1 MFDYNSMIQ
10 RAIEFFPTWSDIR
23 KRYKTSAGGKLLSS
37 TIEEICELEGAINKY
52 KKYNILNNYER
63 KEDEN
68 IK

>member
-37 TIEEICELEGAINKY
+37 TIEEICELEGAIEEY
-52 KKYNILNNYER
+52 KKY
-63 KEDEN
+63 
-68 IK
+68 